1 MIGLGFARLRGWSRQ
16 VLGVEPESILGVMG
30 GSQSLCC
37 RSQILCYPVKIE
49 SAQVPGLWT
58 LDLCFTITNGA
69 MLDHLNFRVERSAEA
84 GKKDPSETRQRRV
97 RRKKKNSSNSNNT
110 NARQQRRRW
119 RRKWRKGGKKGR
131 PESRKNC
138 GCSRS
143 DAPSDDCL
151 STALKYQHAVS
162 AIIANLKRLENR
174 SELAHENY
182 ILIDTK
188 SF

>member
-1 MIGLGFARLRGWSRQ
+1 
-16 VLGVEPESILGVMG
+16 
-30 GSQSLCC
+30 
-37 RSQILCYPVKIE
+37 
-49 SAQVPGLWT
+49 
-58 LDLCFTITNGA
+58 

-84 GKKDPSETRQRRV
+84 GRKNPSETRQRRRRV
-97 RRKKKNSSNSNNT
+97 RRKKKQSSNSNNA

-119 RRKWRKGGKKGR
+119 RRKWRKGGKKRPDAKR
-131 PESRKNC
+131 PEQRKNC